1 LHQIYSKILTKL
13 FFFANKEFFSFFAD
27 KSRIFIVNAFF
38 HMQQTIKL
46 NSKNQKLKKL
56 IFHWISSS
64 SNLVADRG
72 VLDGVEG
79 GGVAAVDPTLLEVPE
94 G

>member
-1 LHQIYSKILTKL
+1 
-13 FFFANKEFFSFFAD
+13 
-27 KSRIFIVNAFF
+27 
-38 HMQQTIKL
+38 MQQTIKL
-46 NSKNQKLKKL
+46 NSKNQILKKE
-56 IFHWISSS
+56 IFHWIASS

-94 G
+94 GWDNEVIPPGRGEPIVSTTGFKVDGITDELQTMYVN